1 VSALR
6 KKLVR
11 DLAHLRGPL
20 VAIALMS
27 ASGVAVFVAMRSM
40 HGYLLGTQQ
49 RYYDEYRFAELFGH
63 LTRAPAAAARRLAA
77 IPGVDLVE
85 PRIVFDATLDV
96 PGLAEPAVGRFVSVP
111 EDAQPR
117 LNRLYLRRG
126 RLVSRGRADE
136 VVISE
141 AFARANELE
150 IGDTLSAILNGRW
163 QRLRVV
169 GWALSPEFVYEIQGG
184 ASIFPDNRR
193 FGVLW
198 IGHRTAE
205 AAFGMRGAF
214 NDVSVDLSRGAIETD
229 VIARVDD
236 VLARFGGA
244 GAYGRDDQVS
254 HRFLADE
261 IQETSVTS
269 VLIPAIFLGVTAF
282 LLHVVITRLVGTQRD
297 QIAVLK
303 AFGYTNAAV
312 GRHYLALGVAPVVL
326 GAVVGVALGIWFAV
340 ELAQVYARFF
350 QFPVLRYVQE
360 TRVLVESVAIAVGSA
375 VIGALGAVRRAVALP
390 PAEAMR
396 PEAPARYHRG
406 LVERLGVTGWLAL
419 STRIIVRS
427 LERRPVKA
435 ALGITGIALA
445 TAIIVTGGYT
455 FDAVDLMKDVQFH
468 EVQRE
473 DMTVLF
479 HQPRPLR
486 VRHDLARLPGV
497 TRVEPFR
504 MAAVRLR
511 YGPRS
516 ERIAVLGI
524 APGGEL
530 HRITDQE
537 WRHHEVPAEGLLL
550 TTFLAERLGVR
561 PGDTLT
567 VEVLEGRHAV
577 RVLPVAG
584 LVDEMLG
591 MMAYA
596 GLGTTNRLL
605 GEGRVVSGAWLA
617 VDDSARATLYG
628 TIKRLATV
636 SGATVRETALIGFER
651 TIAESFRISLTMMV
665 GFACLIAAGI
675 VYNGA
680 RVALSERGRELAS
693 LRVLG
698 FTRGEVARM
707 LLGEHGLL
715 TLAAIPAGLAI
726 GYGFCWLVATRFG
739 TEMFRVPLVVTGRT
753 YLFSVAV
760 VIAAAALS
768 ALLVRRRLDRIDLI
782 AVLKTRE

>member
-1 VSALR
+1 MSALG

-11 DLAHLRGPL
+11 DLGHLRGPL

-27 ASGVAVFVAMRSM
+27 ASGVSVFVAMRSM

-49 RYYDEYRFAELFGH
+49 RYYDEYRFADVFAH
-63 LTRAPAAAARRLAA
+63 LTRAPAATARRLAA
-77 IPGVDLVE
+77 IPGVDRLE

-96 PGLAEPAVGRFVSVP
+96 PGLPEPAVGRFVSVP
-111 EDAQPR
+111 EDAQPS

-126 RLVSRGRADE
+126 RLVSRGRTNE

-141 AFARANELE
+141 AFGRANDLE

-169 GWALSPEFVYEIQGG
+169 GWALSPEFVYELQGG
-184 ASIFPDNRR
+184 ANIFPDNRR

-198 IGHRTAE
+198 IGHRAAE

-214 NDVSVDLSRGAIETD
+214 NDVTLDLSRGADEAD
-229 VIARVDD
+229 VIARLDD
-236 VLARFGGA
+236 VLARYGGA

-254 HRFLADE
+254 HRFVTDE

-282 LLHVVITRLVGTQRD
+282 LLHVVVTRLVGTQRD

-303 AFGYTNAAV
+303 AFGYSNAAV
-312 GRHYLALGVAPVVL
+312 GRHYLGLAVVPVVL

-340 ELAQVYARFF
+340 ELAVVYARFF
-350 QFPVLRYVQE
+350 QFPVIRYRQDLG
-360 TRVLVESVAIAVGSA
+360 VLVPAVAIAVGSA
-375 VIGALGAVRRAVALP
+375 VIGAIGAVRRAVALP

-396 PEAPARYHRG
+396 PEAPARYRRG
-406 LVERLGVTGWLAL
+406 ILERLGFGSRLAL
-419 STRIIVRS
+419 PTRMIARS

-435 ALGITGIALA
+435 TLGVVGIALA
-445 TAIIVTGGYT
+445 AAIIVTGGYM
-455 FDAVDLMKDVQFH
+455 FDAVDYMKEIQFH

-486 VRHDLARLPGV
+486 ARHDLAGLPGV

-511 YGPRS
+511 RGPRS
-516 ERIAVLGI
+516 ERTAVLGLDR
-524 APGGEL
+524 AGEL
-530 HRITDQE
+530 HRITDSD
-537 WRHHEVPAEGLLL
+537 RRVHAVPAQGLLL
-550 TTFLAERLGVR
+550 TTFLGERLGVR
-561 PGDTLT
+561 PGDTVA
-567 VEVLEGRHAV
+567 VEVLEGRR
-577 RVLPVAG
+577 RVVDLPVAD
-584 LVDEMLG
+584 LVDEVVGSL
-591 MMAYA
+591 AYVDLRTA
-596 GLGTTNRLL
+596 NRLL
-605 GEGRVVSGAWLA
+605 GEGRLISGAWLA

-628 TIKRLATV
+628 AIKRLAAV
-636 SGATVRETALIGFER
+636 SGATVRETALTGFEQ
-651 TIAESFRISLTMMV
+651 TIAESFRLSLTLIIA
-665 GFACLIAAGI
+665 FACLIAAGI

-707 LLGEHGLL
+707 LLGEQAAL
-715 TLAAIPAGLAI
+715 TLAAIPAGLGL
-726 GYGFCWLVATRFG
+726 GYALSWLVATRFG

-753 YLFSVAV
+753 YLFSVAIV
-760 VIAAAALS
+760 LAAAVLS
-768 ALLVRRRLDRIDLI
+768 ALAVRRRLDRIDLV